1 MKQETALKTGHA
13 KTGEFI
19 ERLQA
24 LINRGAITDDKA
36 DELLAKIDAI
46 LAGEQE
52 LAELLKG
59 EPK

>member
-1 MKQETALKTGHA
+1 MKQKTELETGHVKTG
-13 KTGEFI
+13 KLI

-24 LINRGAITDDKA
+24 LIDAGAITDDKA

-59 EPK
+59 ETK